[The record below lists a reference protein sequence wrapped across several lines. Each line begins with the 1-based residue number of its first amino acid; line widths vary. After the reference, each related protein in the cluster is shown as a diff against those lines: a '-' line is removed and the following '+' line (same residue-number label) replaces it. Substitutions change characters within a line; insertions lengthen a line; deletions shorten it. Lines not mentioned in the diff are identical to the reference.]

1 MISLQGVTS
10 GTLLRGFT
18 ATFEQVTFLVD
29 EGDDAAGLV
38 LRLVAGIERPASGRV
53 LIDNVDPAS
62 DAALRRDI
70 ALLGDTALLGD
81 DEELAK
87 DLARVRGVELGDAKG
102 PRALCDAL
110 ANDARARVVLL
121 AYPERYL
128 DARDAIL
135 VRARAA
141 VGRGASLIVATRTLD
156 DVLSLAL
163 EDSHRA
169 MGVIIS
175 RGVAAAIAPAHALPW
190 AVHAEGTSTRIV
202 RVVVDGAAKLSA
214 DLLNDETIAPTLA
227 LIEPLSGDEV
237 RFHTRD
243 ARALAKA
250 IGERAKNGLAIRALH
265 VLGAAPSELVPR

>member
-18 ATFEQVTFLVD
+18 ATFERVTFLVD

-53 LIDNVDPAS
+53 LIDNVDPAT

-70 ALLGDTALLGD
+70 ALLGDAALLGD

-135 VRARAA
+135 ARARAA

-156 DVLSLAL
+156 DVLSLAI
-163 EDSHRA
+163 DDRA

-190 AVHAEGTSTRIV
+190 AVHTEGTSTRIV
-202 RVVVDGAAKLSA
+202 RVLVDGAARLSA
-214 DLLNDETIAPTLA
+214 DLLNDERIAPTLA
-227 LIEPLSGDEV
+227 LIEPLSADEV

-243 ARALAKA
+243 ARALARA
-250 IGERAKNGLAIRALH
+250 IGERAKNGLAVRALY
-265 VLGAAPSELVPR
+265 VIGAAPSELVPR